1 MNTTLKALATVTL
14 TLAIASAA
22 VPMQSAPQDKAERRV
37 SSGISVTNRNG
48 DVTVT
53 WKGKV
58 VFTGK
63 AAGRVTAKSANENGT
78 EFAAAYD
85 GDKVLW
91 ENVPGAGEKL
101 KNQ

>member
-1 MNTTLKALATVTL
+1 MKSLALATVTAL
-14 TLAIASAA
+14 LLAPAA
-22 VPMQSAPQDKAERRV
+22 PTAVAQQKIEKRA
-37 SSGISVTNRNG
+37 SSGISVSNRNG

-63 AAGRVTAKSANENGT
+63 AAGRVSAKSSNENGT
-78 EFAAAYD
+78 EFAAAFD

-101 KNQ
+101 KDK